1 MLSILFFLSA
11 LTVVPTGQ
19 GDSPREIGRQA
30 QHAFER
36 DSAGPIAS
44 AWAARLARD
53 SSDRAAALGLATLAA
68 LRHDSLQAHLAYQR
82 LISTLPPSDPYR
94 IQALIGLGTVELW
107 NVPFD
112 TSAARF
118 ALAADLAGQTGDR
131 SAQATALGFLGFLR
145 SRLTGMNAG
154 LAIMDSAEK
163 VTPAGDDDV
172 LALVACIKA
181 PIMSFAGRGN
191 PEFEARLGLAAA
203 RRSGS
208 LRMIGHCYHAL
219 ANVLINTETGPEAPD
234 ANLDSAITALR
245 AAKDGA
251 MLSLALFTRGY
262 NASAVFD
269 FGGARHWLS
278 EAVEAGD
285 SVACRFSIAWARRFL
300 SLVSWQFGDKRS
312 SVEDFQIAKRIFTM
326 LNDRFALGNIA
337 AAEASVALEMGR
349 LDEAEASFRRGL
361 ANAERSGSAEGV
373 LFAHHRI
380 ATARAFR
387 GDWEG
392 ARQELLTAMKFG
404 DSHGHTGWT
413 SGLQYPLGLVS
424 LRMNDL
430 PAAERYLKG
439 ALSTSGTDQYLDQY
453 AIKTRLAE
461 VYVRKGD
468 FARALEEATT
478 ASDRIDAFRAG
489 LNDHDLRL
497 LVFQARSLWDEPD
510 AGLATIVAELVKAG
524 YVKEGF
530 RLVERRRARTLTD
543 HMVQTLALGDS
554 GGDGSR
560 PETSTAD
567 PVQLATAALDS
578 KTAMLEYF
586 AGPRGQRTTL
596 FVATSFGLTAYIL
609 SPLDSLSPDIE
620 RFSALLSSGDGG
632 SNLGGRLRAA
642 LLDPALAGFPAE
654 IDKLVLIP
662 DGPLHRLPFD
672 GLILSN
678 REPLVTRYAITFAP
692 SVEVAARLHGRP
704 TSTLQPRVLAIAD
717 PRFASEERGDEG
729 SSVYRQA
736 FSSSGGLPR
745 LGGSAEEARAV
756 SRYGRNPVLR
766 LRDEASE
773 AYLKQAALDSFRI
786 IHLATHAI
794 VDEGTL
800 SRTALA
806 LSPGQDQDGFVGPA
820 DLANLRLTADVVVL
834 SACRT
839 AGGWVVGGEGIQGLT
854 APLLQAGARSVL
866 ATLWPIQDR
875 SRNTLIEPFYRGLA
889 DGLTAAEA
897 LQRAKLEA
905 IRNGASP
912 AVWASFTLI
921 GDPLTRVPLDRPTSR
936 GSTSVVG
943 VLIGLLVVAVL
954 TRRRFRAQQP

>member
-1 MLSILFFLSA
+1 MLSILFLLSA
-11 LTVVPTGQ
+11 LTGVSTGQ
-19 GDSPREIGRQA
+19 GESARQIARLA

-36 DSAGPIAS
+36 DSAGPVAS
-44 AWAARLARD
+44 AWGARLSPA
-53 SSDRAAALGLATLAA
+53 SSDRAAAFGLATLAA

-82 LISTLPPSDPYR
+82 LISTLSPNDPFR
-94 IQALIGLGTVELW
+94 IEALIGLGTVELW

-118 ALAADLAGQTGDR
+118 ALAADLAAQSGER

-154 LAIMDSAEK
+154 LAIMDSAEQI
-163 VTPAGDDDV
+163 TPAGDDEV

-181 PIMSFAGRGN
+181 PIMSFAGQGD

-278 EAVEAGD
+278 EAVEVGD
-285 SVACRFSIAWARRFL
+285 SVGCRFPVAWARRFL

-312 SVEDFQIAKRIFTM
+312 SVEDFMIAKRIFTM

-337 AAEASVALEMGR
+337 AAEASVALETGR

-392 ARQELLTAMKFG
+392 ARQELLMAMKYG
-404 DSHGHTGWT
+404 DSHGHAGWS
-413 SGLQYPLGLVS
+413 SGLQYPLGIVS

-439 ALSTSGTDQYLDQY
+439 ALSTSGTDQYLDQF

-468 FARALEEATT
+468 FARALDEATT

-489 LNDHDLRL
+489 LSDHDLRL

-510 AGLATIVAELVKAG
+510 AGLATIVAELVRAG
-524 YVKEGF
+524 YVREAF
-530 RLVERRRARTLTD
+530 RLGERRRARTLTD
-543 HMVQTLALGDS
+543 HMVQTLALADS
-554 GGDGSR
+554 GGDGPR
-560 PETSTAD
+560 AATTTAD
-567 PVQLATAALDS
+567 PVELAGAAIDSQTAL
-578 KTAMLEYF
+578 LEYF

-596 FVATSFGLTAYIL
+596 FVATPVRLTGYVL
-609 SPLDSLSPDIE
+609 PPLDSLGPEIE
-620 RFSALLSSGDGG
+620 RFTALLSAGDGG
-632 SNLGGRLRAA
+632 SNLGSRLRAA
-642 LLDPALAGFPAE
+642 LLDSALAGLPAE
-654 IDKLVLIP
+654 IRRLVLVP

-678 REPLVTRYAITFAP
+678 QEPLVTRYAITVAP
-692 SVEVAARLHGRP
+692 SAEVAARLHARP
-704 TSTLQPRVLAIAD
+704 SSTLPPRVLAIAD
-717 PRFASEERGDEG
+717 PRFATDAGDEG
-729 SSVYRQA
+729 SSVYREA
-736 FSSSGGLPR
+736 FSATGGLPR
-745 LGGSAEEARAV
+745 LAGSAEEARAV
-756 SRYGRNPVLR
+756 SRYGRRAVLR

-773 AYLKQAALDSFRI
+773 SYLKHAPLDSFRI

-806 LSPGQDQDGFVGPA
+806 LSPGQDEDGFVGPA
-820 DLANLRLTADVVVL
+820 DLANLRLSADVVVL

-875 SRNTLIEPFYRGLA
+875 SRNALIESFYRGLA
-889 DGLTAAEA
+889 EGLTAAEA
-897 LQRAKLEA
+897 LQRAKIEA

-921 GDPLTRVPLDRPTSR
+921 GDPLTRVPLERPTSR
-936 GSTSVVG
+936 GSASVVG

-954 TRRRFRAQQP
+954 TRRRFRVRRP